1 MGVTAITWI
10 GFGLNLLA
18 ALALS
23 LFHLTLDRFSKI
35 ALSGHLEER
44 AHPGRVRILNRYD
57 DIKIAVE
64 FWRTIFIVS
73 LGVYAILLFPA
84 LCRRPLVLL
93 AAATVGYAL
102 LFDILP
108 RILGAA
114 NDDRWLDF
122 FLPTHR
128 LFLVLTA
135 PVLMIVRW
143 LTVREEKKEEAD
155 PEDREAGD
163 EEIETFLDEAEEE
176 GIIEKGEDT
185 LLRNVVE
192 FGDTVVREV
201 MTPRVDMV
209 CIRRDATIRKL
220 RNLIIAE
227 KYSRIPVYRDRVD
240 GIDGLVMAKDLL
252 AYSESEFE
260 STTIEALVRPVVFV
274 SESMKLADLLKELQK
289 TKQKM
294 ALVAD
299 EHGGVSGLVTME
311 DVVEVIVGEIQDEY
325 DTEEAQIVR
334 NGPTDFTVSGDAKVE
349 ELEDLLDLE
358 LAHDDFITI
367 GGLVTHALGR
377 LPAKGERLDIRGLA
391 VDVLDV
397 DQKRIKKLR
406 IQSHAEN
413 KDHQKR

>member
-1 MGVTAITWI
+1 MGVSAITWF
-10 GFGLNLLA
+10 GFGLNFLA

-23 LFHLTLDRFSKI
+23 LFHLTLSRFSKI
-35 ALSGHLEER
+35 SLSGHLEER
-44 AHPGRVRILNRYD
+44 DHSDRVRILDRYD

-73 LGVYAILLFPA
+73 LGVYVLLLFPG
-84 LCRRPLVLL
+84 LYRRPLLILV
-93 AAATVGYAL
+93 AATIGYAL
-102 LFDILP
+102 FFDVLP

-114 NDDRWLDF
+114 DEDGCLDF
-122 FLPTHR
+122 FLPAYR
-128 LFLVLTA
+128 LFLGLTA
-135 PVLMIVRW
+135 PVLAIVRW
-143 LTVREEKKEEAD
+143 LSVRQEKKEDAEPD
-155 PEDREAGD
+155 DREAGD

-252 AYSESEFE
+252 AYSESEFDA
-260 STTIEALVRPVVFV
+260 TTIEALIRPVVYV

-294 ALVAD
+294 AIVAD

-334 NGPTDFTVSGDAKVE
+334 NGPLDYTVSGDAKVE

-358 LAHDDFITI
+358 LAHDDFLTI

-377 LPAKGERLDIRGLA
+377 LPAKGEHLDVRGLA

-397 DQKRIKKLR
+397 DQKRVKKLR
-406 IQSHAEN
+406 IQRHAETQ
-413 KDHQKR
+413 DDQKR